1 MLPGLL
7 LVFGTGFAVTFFLA
21 PFFIRK
27 LKEAGY
33 VVNDMYKP
41 DQPLVPS
48 LGGLIILSGVMA
60 SLITAEIL
68 FHGLGERLL
77 IFYFMVLGYA
87 FFGLVDDLLNV
98 GRQSKIIIPFFLAL
112 PISLLNIDTN
122 LWLGFTQVEL
132 GPFYKFII
140 APVYVMVVANLVN
153 MHSGYNGLATGL
165 VSTLLVFVGAAG
177 YLLNGSESLIFL
189 LPILGALLAF
199 YYYNKYPSQVFD
211 GNCGSLML
219 GAGLGGLIVLNNL
232 EIFGVIIL
240 IPHITNFLM
249 YVVWKIKK
257 VGDVKFGVIRSDG
270 TLEVPNALTMKW
282 VLPYFYRLTEPQTT
296 VILYG
301 LTAFFGVLGLLVK
314 F

>member
-1 MLPGLL
+1 
-7 LVFGTGFAVTFFLA
+7 
-21 PFFIRK
+21 
-27 LKEAGY
+27 
-33 VVNDMYKP
+33 
-41 DQPLVPS
+41 
-48 LGGLIILSGVMA
+48 
-60 SLITAEIL
+60 
-68 FHGLGERLL
+68 
-77 IFYFMVLGYA
+77 
-87 FFGLVDDLLNV
+87 
-98 GRQSKIIIPFFLAL
+98 
-112 PISLLNIDTN
+112 
-122 LWLGFTQVEL
+122 
-132 GPFYKFII
+132 
-140 APVYVMVVANLVN
+140 
-153 MHSGYNGLATGL
+153 
-165 VSTLLVFVGAAG
+165 
-177 YLLNGSESLIFL
+177 
-189 LPILGALLAF
+189 
-199 YYYNKYPSQVFD
+199 
-211 GNCGSLML
+211 ML